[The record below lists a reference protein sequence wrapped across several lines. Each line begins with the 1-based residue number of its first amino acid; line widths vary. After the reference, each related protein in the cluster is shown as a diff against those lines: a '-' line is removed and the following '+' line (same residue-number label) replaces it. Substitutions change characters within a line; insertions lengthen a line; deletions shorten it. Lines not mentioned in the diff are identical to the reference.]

1 MKVFQKLLLRVDETV
16 ALLNISRWTVYRW
29 VEEGRLMGTKIGKGS
44 LRVFARS
51 VHSLIR
57 DNRNKVE
64 KGYHMRMVAAVLMMV
79 FISWSAAGQV
89 QAQLNPTS
97 IEPPVVVPAA
107 PVLGGVPDL
116 TGSFVKIKVK
126 EKQDGLKLVV
136 KVEICNVGSAI
147 AVGPFR
153 VSLLLSEND
162 VLDGGDLF
170 PSAFPID
177 ELAPGECHQPVKG
190 AGKFRVRGL
199 EKIHGH
205 TAFIMIDDGGA
216 VTESNEANNNLSTI
230 ISDAAVA
237 GDTVVASS
245 VTGNTVLINDSN
257 LNLYAFEGKPPFDQL
272 ARFNFQPASP
282 ELVPTM
288 GEVHYSPDFSKAI
301 VIIREG
307 FIGPTQGL
315 VSSGIVIVDMQ
326 SLLIEE
332 TVVLESLKTGNPS
345 RLVHAYDDPDG
356 KHLWLNNDGPRG
368 EGPEVEATDSVF
380 RVNVDP
386 SDSNYL
392 QWTEIVTGAGHHKSA
407 HSFPTQ
413 EAPNARLLFATSNI
427 SDRSIS
433 VVDNDPT
440 SPTFLQVIKTV
451 PPINP
456 PGNREMVGVDL
467 VPHGM
472 DYSEVSGHLYSGA
485 TSPLSCAVT
494 VIDTTREGL
503 PVSCIPAGTGPGQIP
518 AAGYIHAAHHG
529 EIVYTVG
536 SKAADEEAG
545 TPGQGWLSA
554 IDARNKN
561 KVIAVVDLGDVGVGS
576 IDEKNGQ
583 KAYLPSNNRR
593 GRTNV
598 AVVVDIDPTSHTY
611 HQWLRDV
618 TIGESGSHR
627 NGEVSPAGDY
637 AFYPNTCDDCNTVSV
652 IDTNLDE
659 EVARLQVDGHASNV
673 GIARVLPV
681 STSGTHDGPADDIEH
696 GRDGEDDHEHDDHA
710 DDGEDDHEHDDHAD
724 DGEDDHEHD
733 DHAHE

>member
-1 MKVFQKLLLRVDETV
+1 MRLVFGLL
-16 ALLNISRWTVYRW
+16 
-29 VEEGRLMGTKIGKGS
+29 
-44 LRVFARS
+44 
-51 VHSLIR
+51 
-57 DNRNKVE
+57 
-64 KGYHMRMVAAVLMMV
+64 LMMV
-79 FISWSAAGQV
+79 FVFWGSVGQV
-89 QAQLNPTS
+89 QAQLIP
-97 IEPPVVVPAA
+97 IPAEPVVVPDDHEHDDHADDGEDDHEHDGEAAPVVVPAA
-107 PVLGGVPDL
+107 PVVIGTPDL
-116 TGSFVKIKVK
+116 TGSVLKVKVK
-126 EKQDGLKLVV
+126 EKQDGFKLVV
-136 KVEICNVGSAI
+136 KVEICNVGSAV

-153 VSLLLSEND
+153 VALLLSKNA
-162 VLDGGDLF
+162 VLDANDSF
-170 PSAFPID
+170 PAAFPID
-177 ELAPGECHQPVKG
+177 ELSPGACHKPVKG
-190 AGKFRVRGL
+190 AGKFRVGGL
-199 EKIHGH
+199 EAIHGY
-205 TAFIMIDDGGA
+205 TAFIRIDDGGV
-216 VTESNEANNNLSTI
+216 VTESNETNNGIATLIPEASAT
-230 ISDAAVA
+230 
-237 GDTVVASS
+237 GDTAGSAVG
-245 VTGNTVLINDSN
+245 TRVLVNDSN

-561 KVIAVVDLGDVGVGS
+561 KVIAVVDLGDVGAGS
-576 IDEKNGQ
+576 IDENG
-583 KAYLPSNNRR
+583 KKTYLPSNNRR

-598 AVVVDIDPTSHTY
+598 AVVVDIDPTSPTY

-659 EVARLQVDGHASNV
+659 EVAQLQVDGHASNV
-673 GIARVLPV
+673 GIQGLHTPNK
-681 STSGTHDGPADDIEH
+681 
-696 GRDGEDDHEHDDHA
+696 
-710 DDGEDDHEHDDHAD
+710 
-724 DGEDDHEHD
+724 
-733 DHAHE
+733 

>member
-1 MKVFQKLLLRVDETV
+1 MLMKIEVGVFMEMFQKLLLRVDETAV
-16 ALLNISRWTVYRW
+16 LLNISQWIVCRW
-29 VEEGRLMGTKIGKGS
+29 VEEGRLTATKIGKRS
-44 LRVFARS
+44 FRILARLGYALL
-51 VHSLIR
+51 H
-57 DNRNKVE
+57 DNSS
-64 KGYHMRMVAAVLMMV
+64 KGERSYHMRLVAAFLMTV
-79 FISWSAAGQV
+79 FISWGSVGQV
-89 QAQLNPTS
+89 QAQFIPIPAEPTA
-97 IEPPVVVPAA
+97 VPAA
-107 PVLGGVPDL
+107 PVVVGTPDL
-116 TGSFVKIKVK
+116 TGSVLKVKVK
-126 EKQDGLKLVV
+126 EKQDGFKLIV
-136 KVEICNVGSAI
+136 KVEVCNVGSAA

-153 VSLLLSEND
+153 VALMLSENA
-162 VLDGGDLF
+162 VLDGNDSF
-170 PSAFPID
+170 PAAFPID
-177 ELAPGECHQPVKG
+177 ELAPGACHKPVKG
-190 AGKFRVRGL
+190 AGKFKVGGL
-199 EKIHGH
+199 EAIHGH
-205 TAFIMIDDGGA
+205 TAFIRIDDGGV
-216 VTESNEANNNLSTI
+216 VTESNETNNGISTLI
-230 ISDAAVA
+230 PE
-237 GDTVVASS
+237 ASA
-245 VTGNTVLINDSN
+245 TGGPVGGPVGSRVLVNDSN

-368 EGPEVEATDSVF
+368 EGPEVEAADSVF

-392 QWTEIVTGAGHHKSA
+392 QWTEIITGGGHHKSA

-413 EAPNARLLFATSNI
+413 EAPNARFLFATSNI
-427 SDRSIS
+427 SDRTITL
-433 VVDNDPT
+433 VDNNPA

-451 PPINP
+451 PAINP
-456 PGNREMVGVDL
+456 PGNTEMVGVDL

-485 TSPLSCAVT
+485 TSPRTCAVT
-494 VIDTTREGL
+494 VIDTTQESL
-503 PVSCIPAGTGPGQIP
+503 PVTCIPAGTGPGQIP
-518 AAGYIHAAHHG
+518 AAGYIHIAHHG
-529 EIVYTVG
+529 ETVYTVG

-554 IDARNKN
+554 IDARNNN

-576 IDEKNGQ
+576 IDENGR
-583 KAYLPSNNRR
+583 KTYLPSNNRR

-598 AVVVDIDPTSHTY
+598 AVVVDIDPTSPTY

-637 AFYPNTCDDCNTVSV
+637 AFYPNTCDDCHTVSV

-673 GIARVLPV
+673 GIQGLHTPNK
-681 STSGTHDGPADDIEH
+681 
-696 GRDGEDDHEHDDHA
+696 
-710 DDGEDDHEHDDHAD
+710 
-724 DGEDDHEHD
+724 
-733 DHAHE
+733 